1 MKKIVF
7 ILVATFLLG
16 VLSCSKSTTDDP
28 PPVIPN
34 YTIKYS
40 VVSTGSVNMDTIKCM
55 NSDGSY
61 IYVLNEDHF
70 ELSFVQPSTNY
81 HGDMYVS
88 GTIENGSCTYSL
100 TILDEDGG
108 IVSIKDD
115 EISTTSSTS
124 FRWWANFSHIED

>member
-1 MKKIVF
+1 MKKLAF
-7 ILVATFLLG
+7 ILVATILLG
-16 VLSCSKSTTDDP
+16 SLSCTKSSTDDP
-28 PPVIPN
+28 PQTPN

-55 NSDGSY
+55 DNDGSY

-115 EISTTSSTS
+115 GTSSS
-124 FRWWANFSHIED
+124 SPSYFQWWAEFKHSEN